1 MAEEGKM
8 DCNPN
13 LYLVIL
19 FVVVVLVYQ
28 LTEIHYFVR
37 IFVCFVRARYL
48 KSKLHILGTAEY
60 DSRCT
65 TTDVDYL
72 LFHMNNGRYLRELDF
87 ARTDFFQRTGLW
99 SEIRGR
105 GGQVYMSASSARY
118 RRFIRL
124 FAAFRVQTRIV
135 YWDEETLYTE
145 HRFVTPDDGFVRAII
160 YGQQKVVQC
169 DLQKVMDEL
178 LSRWA
183 DKVEVPPKP
192 KCPEEIRLW
201 IESSRVSSLKLRT
214 KS

>member
-1 MAEEGKM
+1 M
-8 DCNPN
+8 DCSLN
-13 LYLVIL
+13 LYLVVL
-19 FVVVVLVYQ
+19 LVGVWLVYQ

-37 IFVCFVRARYL
+37 IFVCVVRAKHL
-48 KSKLHILGTAEY
+48 KSKLHILDTAEY

-72 LFHMNNGRYLRELDF
+72 LSHMNNARYLRELDF

-105 GGQVYMSASSARY
+105 GGQVYVSASSVRY

-135 YWDEETLYTE
+135 YWDEATLFIE

-160 YGQQKVVQC
+160 YAQLKVMQC

-183 DKVEVPPKP
+183 DKVKVPPKP
-192 KCPEEIRLW
+192 ECPEEIRLW
-201 IESSRVSSLKLRT
+201 TESSRVSSLKLRT
-214 KS
+214 NS